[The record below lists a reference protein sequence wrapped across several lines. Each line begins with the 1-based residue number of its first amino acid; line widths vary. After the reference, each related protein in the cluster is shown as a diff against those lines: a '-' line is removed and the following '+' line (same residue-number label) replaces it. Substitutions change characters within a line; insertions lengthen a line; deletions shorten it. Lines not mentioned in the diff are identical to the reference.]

1 VSFIQRRSPR
11 VINPLATPPP
21 AGGAPTTY
29 LQSVDGALTMSG
41 ALVLRTQKNGLA
53 GTLTAAGAVVKQ
65 TGKVFAGALTAAG
78 TLVKQTA
85 HNALSGTLTSAATL
99 VKQTQKVISGSL
111 TMSGALTA
119 TKVALL
125 SIAGTLTSSGALQK
139 QTNKILAGALT
150 SSGALVKQTG
160 KILAGALT
168 SSGALVKQTN
178 KILAGTLSSSGTLT
192 AVKAALLSLAGA
204 LTSSGA
210 LTKQDQKNLSGALT
224 ASGLAVK
231 STQTHLSGTLT
242 SSGAVSKRIGKIL
255 AGALTSSGALVSS
268 KIVLRAIAGTLTSAG
283 ALTKQV
289 SKGVAGSLATAG
301 LLQKRANKV
310 IVGALTSAGTVAK
323 RSTVTLVGALT
334 ALGTLAGVIVG
345 LGPAFIRFVNETL
358 TRATIASMRT
368 VAGYLRAVLSNEPL
382 SYWRLN
388 DAGPTM
394 TDSVGSHD
402 GVVSGHVTT
411 QQLGATGDRDAAI
424 LVTNDDGG
432 LSAPSNVEAAGF
444 TRLNG
449 TSTIS
454 LEAWFNIGPASLDPA
469 LQMNLLTFVDPS
481 NPLSSLGNLGVGWIP
496 ANGLVPAHWWAFG
509 ELRLTLSDHSI
520 GSVAA
525 DTEYTTD
532 GPLGPV
538 AGLETGQWV
547 HIVFTFDGTL
557 GILYLNGT
565 RISSD
570 VPFPVPGAATI
581 IVGDRIRIGSDFSP
595 NDASSWTGLVDD
607 VAVYPMVLTADDV
620 SAHYAAHYAIHVAAM
635 VDETMTAA
643 T

>member
-1 VSFIQRRSPR
+1 MQLLWW
-11 VINPLATPPP
+11 NAA
-21 AGGAPTTY
+21 AGGTQYTQNVSGALTLSGALTNQTSKAFTAALTSSGL
-29 LQSVDGALTMSG
+29 LQKQTNATKAGTLTSAGALVKQAQKSLSGALTMSG
-41 ALVLRTQKNGLA
+41 ALTP
-53 GTLTAAGAVVKQ
+53 
-65 TGKVFAGALTAAG
+65 
-78 TLVKQTA
+78 
-85 HNALSGTLTSAATL
+85 
-99 VKQTQKVISGSL
+99 
-111 TMSGALTA
+111 

-125 SIAGTLTSSGALQK
+125 SIAGTLTSSGTLQK

-150 SSGALVKQTG
+150 SSGAIVKQTG
-160 KILAGALT
+160 KILAGAFT

-178 KILAGTLSSSGTLT
+178 KILAGTLTSSGTLT
-192 AVKAALLSLAGA
+192 AIKAALLSLAGS
-204 LTSSGA
+204 LTLSGA

-224 ASGLAVK
+224 SSGLAVK
-231 STQTHLSGTLT
+231 PTQKTLT
-242 SSGAVSKRIGKIL
+242 
-255 AGALTSSGALVSS
+255 GALMSSGALVSS

-289 SKGVAGSLATAG
+289 GKGVAGSLATAG
-301 LLQKRANKV
+301 LLQKRTNKV
-310 IVGALTSAGTVAK
+310 IVGVLTSAGTVAK

-334 ALGTLAGVIVG
+334 ALGTVAGVIVG

-358 TRATIASMRT
+358 TRATISSMRT

-402 GVVSGHVTT
+402 GVLSGHVTT

-509 ELRLTLSDHSI
+509 ELRLTLSDDSI

-525 DTEYTTD
+525 DTEYTAD

-557 GILYLNGT
+557 G
-565 RISSD
+565 
-570 VPFPVPGAATI
+570 V
-581 IVGDRIRIGSDFSP
+581 
-595 NDASSWTGLVDD
+595 
-607 VAVYPMVLTADDV
+607 
-620 SAHYAAHYAIHVAAM
+620 
-635 VDETMTAA
+635 
-643 T
+643 